1 MTQPPPGYPPPY
13 GPPGPYVPRP
23 QPYSAAPPPY
33 PYPPPPPATNW
44 WAIVSLV
51 FGILGGVLISVVC
64 GIVALNKTKSGF
76 YGGRGM
82 AIAGLVLSG
91 VWVLI
96 FVAAIGFY
104 FIMGR
109 GSVNAADVKVG
120 DCLAEIPDSSR
131 VSSLHVVPCEQPHN
145 GEVFT
150 VLTMSDGD
158 FPGQAAIEEYQG
170 RCEPEL
176 AVYSPAA
183 AVDPAVGLFVLYP
196 TEESWADGDR
206 AVTCIA
212 TSESD
217 RTGSLNG

>member
-1 MTQPPPGYPPPY
+1 MP
-13 GPPGPYVPRP
+13 
-23 QPYSAAPPPY
+23 
-33 PYPPPPPATNW
+33 
-44 WAIVSLV
+44 
-51 FGILGGVLISVVC
+51 
-64 GIVALNKTKSGF
+64 
-76 YGGRGM
+76 
-82 AIAGLVLSG
+82 
-91 VWVLI
+91 
-96 FVAAIGFY
+96 
-104 FIMGR
+104 
-109 GSVNAADVKVG
+109 
-120 DCLAEIPDSSR
+120 
-131 VSSLHVVPCEQPHN
+131 HVVPCEQPHN